1 MKNENKTRKQLI
13 QELERLRHKNEDL
26 AESEDK
32 RRRIEGA
39 LRASDERF
47 RNLLEN
53 IDLGVALIDCEYS
66 IVEVNAATGKMF
78 DKPVSEFV
86 GKKCYNQFEKRDA
99 ICPHCHTIRRM
110 NSGHPVK
117 VETEGVTA
125 GGKRF
130 NIRVWTF
137 PTIDED
143 GSVIGYVEVMEDITE
158 HKKNE
163 EQIREHFEARLEAEK
178 KQEKAVQMAAIAA
191 NLASIGVI
199 AGGITHEIN
208 QPLSA
213 IQVHTNTLLYLVEEK
228 KYKLP
233 EPFTKIFNEISEG
246 IQRINNI
253 IQHMRSFWLSADSES
268 LEDIDFNETIK
279 SALSL
284 TNRKMLA
291 HSIKLKQELTPQR
304 ISIKA
309 NRFQIEQIVIN
320 LVINAINALDKKT
333 SVKKEILVKT
343 SISNGKAVLK
353 IHDNGIGLPTE
364 EYEKLFS
371 PFFSTKKFDDGMGL
385 GLAIVKMFVDRFKS
399 EIEAGAN
406 EEGGA
411 TFTVRF
417 PAENYSENTE

>member
-1 MKNENKTRKQLI
+1 MKDENKTREQLI

-26 AESEDK
+26 
-32 RRRIEGA
+32 
-39 LRASDERF
+39 
-47 RNLLEN
+47 
-53 IDLGVALIDCEYS
+53 
-66 IVEVNAATGKMF
+66 
-78 DKPVSEFV
+78 
-86 GKKCYNQFEKRDA
+86 
-99 ICPHCHTIRRM
+99 
-110 NSGHPVK
+110 
-117 VETEGVTA
+117 
-125 GGKRF
+125 
-130 NIRVWTF
+130 
-137 PTIDED
+137 
-143 GSVIGYVEVMEDITE
+143 
-158 HKKNE
+158 
-163 EQIREHFEARLEAEK
+163 FEARLEAEK
-178 KQEKAVQMAAIAA
+178 KQEKVLQMAAKAA

-246 IQRINNI
+246 IQRINII

-268 LEDIDFNETIK
+268 LEDVDFNQTIK

-284 TNRKMLA
+284 TNRKALS

-309 NRFQIEQIVIN
+309 NRFQVEQIVIN

-333 SVKKEILVKT
+333 SIQKEILLKT
-343 SISNGKAVLK
+343 SISNGKAVLL

-371 PFFSTKKFDDGMGL
+371 PFFSTKKYDEGMGL
-385 GLAIVKMFVDRFKS
+385 GLAIVKMFVDRFKG